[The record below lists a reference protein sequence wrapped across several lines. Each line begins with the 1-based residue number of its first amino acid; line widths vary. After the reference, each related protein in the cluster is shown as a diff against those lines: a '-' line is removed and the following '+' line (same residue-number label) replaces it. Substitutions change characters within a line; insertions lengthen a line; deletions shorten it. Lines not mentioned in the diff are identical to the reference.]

1 MTHQGENIVVLFYQV
16 PSSTAAARQFVLR
29 KLQASGAKPLVQGAW
44 FLPNTAENRRKL
56 QAIAALMLGYRG
68 VAYVVTGAVE
78 ALVDG
83 RHPPAAPKHPNS

>member
-1 MTHQGENIVVLFYQV
+1 MIDEGEDIVVLFYQV
-16 PSSTAAARQFVLR
+16 PSSTPAARQFILR

-44 FLPNTAENRRKL
+44 FLPDTTENKRKL

-68 VAYVVTGAVE
+68 VAYVVAGEVE

-83 RHPPAAPKHPNS
+83 RSLPATPSLRNS